1 MKPAPVEVVEL
12 LLDTLT
18 QANDSHSVF
27 VLTCSLQ
34 RISGNWD
41 QGKIKSVFFR
51 SIEFLSTQR
60 DFRWIEKVLYEKNP
74 LFQSFEADDF
84 KRVLNLIVTADFI
97 GPGADYALSRIAFK
111 DPGSVLQFFVD
122 RKAVSKDYSSISIW
136 PSDLKITKDVLD
148 RLSLLEMRSFHTI
161 LKASEESDYRDFIFR
176 LLPWLMSLSAISL
189 LEFIDAIEI
198 DEKDLEL
205 ILEILRQYPD
215 KLQAFD
221 YYEKII
227 CKFELHPDQIDEI
240 CSQIIFVSETKGREG
255 RLLTLQGRKA
265 LISTWS
271 PKAEQYSGMKKF
283 LKRFNPAIDTA
294 IKDEQ
299 VVISRDLFVDTAS
312 FQDDAKRFVESQN

>member
-1 MKPAPVEVVEL
+1 
-12 LLDTLT
+12 
-18 QANDSHSVF
+18 
-27 VLTCSLQ
+27 
-34 RISGNWD
+34 
-41 QGKIKSVFFR
+41 
-51 SIEFLSTQR
+51 
-60 DFRWIEKVLYEKNP
+60 
-74 LFQSFEADDF
+74 
-84 KRVLNLIVTADFI
+84 
-97 GPGADYALSRIAFK
+97 
-111 DPGSVLQFFVD
+111 
-122 RKAVSKDYSSISIW
+122 
-136 PSDLKITKDVLD
+136 
-148 RLSLLEMRSFHTI
+148 MRSFHTT

-240 CSQIIFVSETKGREG
+240 CSQIIFVSETRGREG
-255 RLLTLQGRKA
+255 RLSTLQERKA

-271 PKAEQYSGMKKF
+271 PKAEQYSGVKKF

-299 VVISRDLFVDTAS
+299 IVISRDLFVDTAS
-312 FQDDAKRFVESQN
+312 FQDDAKRFVKSQN